1 MNEQVRWA
9 KSHPK
14 TILVLQLW
22 CLTPALLSAPPVQD
36 NQIAT
41 LSKKLSL
48 MQGNDNSQNKVII
61 DQKIADLTNVLE
73 QKKKA
78 SSKITKTLKEF
89 EVSSGGP
96 VSTSD
101 TPDHQND

>member
-1 MNEQVRWA
+1 MVYNSYPPLR
-9 KSHPK
+9 
-14 TILVLQLW
+14 
-22 CLTPALLSAPPVQD
+22 PPVQD

-48 MQGNDNSQNKVII
+48 MQGNDNSQNKVVI